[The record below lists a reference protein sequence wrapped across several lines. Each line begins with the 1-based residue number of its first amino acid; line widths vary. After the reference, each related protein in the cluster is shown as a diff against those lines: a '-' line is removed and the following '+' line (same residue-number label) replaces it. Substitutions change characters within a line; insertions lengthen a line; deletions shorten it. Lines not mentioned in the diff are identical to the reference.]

1 MISVEDLKV
10 VYGRHVVLAGLDL
23 KLEPGRVHGL
33 IGRNGAGKSTLLD
46 TLYGFVSPAA
56 GRMLYRGMP
65 LRRGHVGYLPASNHF
80 YPMLTGREYLRLFRS
95 RRPEFNI
102 EGWNELF
109 ELPLDALIERYS
121 LGMQKKLALLGVL
134 SLGRPFLVLDEPYNG
149 LDLETNHILGRLLRE
164 LAAGGGTVLVT
175 SHVLGTLKDGCNAVH
190 LLASGRILRTFRP
203 HEYGQLEEN
212 LLDEETARKLERV
225 QGLLTPQ

>member
-1 MISVEDLKV
+1 MIT
-10 VYGRHVVLAGLDL
+10 ATGLELRVSSRLLLGDATFRIA
-23 KLEPGRVHGL
+23 PGDRVGL
-33 IGRNGAGKSTLLD
+33 VGRNGAGKSTLLD

-56 GRMLYRGMP
+56 GRMLYCGMP

-95 RRPEFNI
+95 RRPEFDI

-149 LDLETNHILGRLLRE
+149 LDLEMNHILGRLLRE

-190 LLASGRILRTFRP
+190 LLADGRILRTFRP
-203 HEYGQLEEN
+203 HEYGQLEES
-212 LLDEETARKLERV
+212 LLDEETTRKLARV
-225 QGLLTPQ
+225 QGLLTPR